1 MVARQNWLATFLV
14 SCAILLA
21 SLLAAVLIGSRSLSL
36 YRALHGLA
44 PDREILVSLRI
55 PRALLALWAG
65 GALSLSDVLFQALL
79 RESLAEPYTL
89 GVAGGAS
96 LGAVLAICFGWT
108 AFGGVSAVCL
118 AAFAGAAVV
127 LGLVVLIAS
136 EGGRMS
142 SLGLLLAGIT
152 INSICAAVILFLS
165 NLSGF
170 MQSFAIMRWMIGEL
184 DAPSYP
190 SLLGLTIALVPV
202 CVVVFWRSR
211 EWNVLALGEDWATTR
226 GVSTSKLLLLGC
238 ISGSVLTGTVTAL
251 TGPIGFVG
259 LIVPHAMRLWVGADH
274 RILIPT
280 SFLIGGAFLALSDVL
295 SRTVLAPVEVPVGVI
310 TAFVG
315 GPCFI
320 WMLRRRN
327 RRLPA

>member
-1 MVARQNWLATFLV
+1 MVRRQNWFAIILTC
-14 SCAILLA
+14 CAILLIA
-21 SLLAAVLIGSRSLSL
+21 LLASILIGSRSLSL
-36 YRALHGLA
+36 SRALQGLP
-44 PDREILVSLRI
+44 PDHEILVSLRI

-65 GALSLSDVLFQALL
+65 GSLSLSGVLFQALL
-79 RESLAEPYTL
+79 RESLAEPYTV

-96 LGAVLAICFGWT
+96 LGAVLAICFGWN

-118 AAFAGAAVV
+118 AAFVGAAVV
-127 LGLVVLIAS
+127 LGAVVLIAS

-152 INSICAAVILFLS
+152 VNSICAAVILLLS
-165 NLSGF
+165 NLAGF
-170 MQSFAIMRWMIGEL
+170 MQSFAITRWMIGGL
-184 DAPSYP
+184 DAPSYS
-190 SLLGLTIALVPV
+190 SLLGLTLALLPV
-202 CVVVFWRSR
+202 CLFVFWRSR

-226 GVSTSKLLLLGC
+226 GVSTSKLLFIGC
-238 ISGSVLTGTVTAL
+238 VGGSVLTGTVTAM

-280 SFLIGGAFLALSDVL
+280 SFLIGAAFLALSDVL
-295 SRTVLAPVEVPVGVI
+295 SRTILAPVEVPVGVI

-327 RRLPA
+327 RRLPS

>member
-1 MVARQNWLATFLV
+1 MVRRQNWGPTFLV

-21 SLLAAVLIGSRSLSL
+21 SFAASVLIGSRSLNL
-36 YRALHGLA
+36 LRAVHGLA
-44 PDREILVSLRI
+44 PDHEILVSLRI
-55 PRALLALWAG
+55 PRALLALWTG
-65 GALSLSDVLFQALL
+65 GALSLSGVLFQAML

-96 LGAVLAICFGWT
+96 LGAVLAICFGWNL
-108 AFGGVSAVCL
+108 FGGVSAICL
-118 AAFAGAAVV
+118 AAFVGAAVV
-127 LGLVVLIAS
+127 LGVVVLIAF

-152 INSICAAVILFLS
+152 VNSICAAVILFLS
-165 NLSGF
+165 NLAGF
-170 MQSFAIMRWMIGEL
+170 MQSFAITRWMIGGL
-184 DAPSYP
+184 DAPSYAN
-190 SLLGLTIALVPV
+190 LLGLTVALVPV
-202 CVVVFWRSR
+202 CLFVFSRSR

-226 GVSTSKLLLLGC
+226 GVSTSRLLLLGC
-238 ISGSVLTGTVTAL
+238 VCGSVLTGTVTAL

-280 SFLIGGAFLALSDVL
+280 SFLIGAAFLGLSDVL

-327 RRLPA
+327 GRLPS